1 MKEGDGEWWKF
12 TRGKG
17 QFQLGFWDISGLDPC
32 RLCILCQAVLPN
44 LALSHFICNACQV
57 VNSPLHAVSC
67 MRTRDWVCM
76 VTVVSPGRKRESH
89 LAWVSL
95 KVDPGAK
102 ECKEFVWEVIQEQ
115 AEGKGKA
122 VREGKAV
129 FKGK

>member
-1 MKEGDGEWWKF
+1 
-12 TRGKG
+12 
-17 QFQLGFWDISGLDPC
+17 
-32 RLCILCQAVLPN
+32 
-44 LALSHFICNACQV
+44 
-57 VNSPLHAVSC
+57 

-95 KVDPGAK
+95 KIDPGAK
-102 ECKEFVWEVIQEQ
+102 ECKEFLWEVIQEQ
-115 AEGKGKA
+115 GEGKGKA